1 MNDAS
6 KKHPAHQHGPRD
18 TFGSSF
24 GVLVA
29 LAGSAVGLGNLWRFP
44 YLVGEN
50 GGAAFILIY
59 LVFVVLIGIPIL
71 MSEFIIGRRSQA
83 NARGAFKKLAPGS
96 RWGIAGILAVLCCI
110 MILSFYSVVGGW
122 GIEYLYKA
130 FRFDFTTEGDDVVL
144 STLFSD
150 FASSSWRPLLCHTL
164 FLLLSGLIVI
174 LGVKNGIEKFSKVM
188 MPILFLIIIGIAVRS
203 LTLPGASAGIDYLFK
218 PDWSA
223 VTADTFLAALGQAFF
238 SLSLGSGMAI
248 TYGSYVSRKEH
259 IMSISGKTALAD
271 TLFAL
276 IAGCAIMPA
285 VFAFGISPGEGPGLV
300 FITLPHIFSQLPL
313 GGIIAILFF
322 VALLLA
328 ALTSS
333 ISLLEVIVA
342 FGIEEFHIRRR
353 TAVLLSLAV
362 LWVLGCL
369 CSLSQGVLADRTL
382 FGKTVFDL
390 FDFVS
395 ANVLMLLGGL
405 LVVLFVGWK
414 LGRNIIHDELTNGGT
429 LSIPAWFIDTL
440 TFLIRFLAPAAI
452 IVIAVFQ
459 WI

>member
-1 MNDAS
+1 M
-6 KKHPAHQHGPRD
+6 KKENKSGRES
-18 TFGSSF
+18 FSSSF
-24 GVLVA
+24 GILVA

-59 LVFVVLIGIPIL
+59 LAFVLLLGIPIL
-71 MSEFIIGRRSQA
+71 LSEFIIGRRSQA
-83 NARGAFKKLAPGS
+83 SARKAFKILSPDGH
-96 RWGIAGILAVLCCI
+96 WDFVGLLAVICCTL
-110 MILSFYSVVGGW
+110 ILSFYSVVGGW
-122 GIEYLYKA
+122 GIEYLVKS
-130 FRFDFTTEGDDVVL
+130 FKFEFTSASDERL
-144 STLFSD
+144 ASMFSTFST
-150 FASSSWRPLLCHTL
+150 STWTPLICHTV
-164 FLLLSGLIVI
+164 FLAVTAGIVVS
-174 LGVKNGIEKFSKVM
+174 GVKKGIESFSKVM
-188 MPILFLIIIGIAVRS
+188 MPMLFVIMIGIAIRS
-203 LTLPGASAGIDYLFK
+203 LTLPGARAGIEYLFK

-223 VTADTFLAALGQAFF
+223 VTADTFLDALGQAFF
-238 SLSLGSGMAI
+238 SLSLGSGMVI
-248 TYGSYVSRKEH
+248 TYGSYVSRKEN
-259 IMSISGKTALAD
+259 IVSLSAKTAIAD
-271 TLFAL
+271 TLFAM

-300 FITLPHIFSQLPL
+300 FITLPHIFSQLPF
-313 GGIIAILFF
+313 GGVIAILFF

-342 FGIEEFHIRRR
+342 FSIEEFKMKRR
-353 TAVLLSLAV
+353 TAVMLTLVV

-369 CSLSQGVLADRTL
+369 CSLSQGVLSDWKI

-395 ANVLMLLGGL
+395 ANVLMLAGGL
-405 LVVLFVGWK
+405 LVVIFAGWK
-414 LGRNIIHDELTNGGT
+414 LGRKIIHDELSNSGALKIPVWFVDT
-429 LSIPAWFIDTL
+429 LS
-440 TFLIRFLAPAAI
+440 FLIRFLAPVAI

>member
-6 KKHPAHQHGPRD
+6 NHHTHTGRD
-18 TFGSSF
+18 SFGSSF
-24 GVLVA
+24 GILVA

-59 LVFVVLIGIPIL
+59 LAFVFLIGMPIMLSEFVV
-71 MSEFIIGRRSQA
+71 GRRSQSS
-83 NARGAFKKLAPGS
+83 ARGAYQKLAPDGKWGFAGS
-96 RWGIAGILAVLCCI
+96 LAIVCCI
-110 MILSFYSVVGGW
+110 LILSFYSVVGGW
-122 GIEYLYKA
+122 GIEYLFKA
-130 FRFDFTTEGDDVVL
+130 FRFDFTKGDQAAL
-144 STLFSD
+144 SSMFST
-150 FASSSWRPLLCHTL
+150 FASSSWQPLICHTL
-164 FLLLSGLIVI
+164 FLLASGIIVI

-188 MPILFLIIIGIAVRS
+188 MPVLFVIMIGIAIRS
-203 LTLPGASAGIDYLFK
+203 LTLPGARAGIEYLFK

-223 VTADTFLAALGQAFF
+223 VTADTFLDALGQAFF
-238 SLSLGSGMAI
+238 SLSLGSGMVI
-248 TYGSYVSRKEH
+248 TYGSYVSRKEN
-259 IMSISGKTALAD
+259 IVSLSAKTAIAD
-271 TLFAL
+271 TLFAM

-300 FITLPHIFSQLPL
+300 FITLPHIFSQLPF
-313 GGIIAILFF
+313 GGVIAILFF

-342 FGIEEFHIRRR
+342 FSIEEFKMKRR
-353 TAVLLSLAV
+353 TAVMLTLVV

-369 CSLSQGVLADRTL
+369 CSLSQGVLSDWKI

-395 ANVLMLLGGL
+395 ANVLMLAGGL
-405 LVVLFVGWK
+405 LVVIFAGWK
-414 LGRNIIHDELTNGGT
+414 LGRTIIHDELSNSGALKIPVWFVDT
-429 LSIPAWFIDTL
+429 LS
-440 TFLIRFLAPAAI
+440 FLIRFLAPVAI